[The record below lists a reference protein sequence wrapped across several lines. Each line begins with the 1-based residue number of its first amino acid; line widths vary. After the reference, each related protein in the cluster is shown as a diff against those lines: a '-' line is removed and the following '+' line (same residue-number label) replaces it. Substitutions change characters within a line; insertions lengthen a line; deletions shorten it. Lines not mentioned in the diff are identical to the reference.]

1 MNNIFSNFINL
12 SIGICLESY
21 GDIQKSLNSVD
32 NEIIK
37 LIALGEKEKTEQFLQ
52 VEELL
57 KKVLRDSK
65 KLEGSIQEKV
75 SEISKKIQNDL
86 ALLSNND
93 KEIQKNIVEE
103 SINSKISEMKELSSK
118 SQSKKP
124 KKTKAA

>member
-52 VEELL
+52 VEELY
-57 KKVLRDSK
+57 K
-65 KLEGSIQEKV
+65 
-75 SEISKKIQNDL
+75 
-86 ALLSNND
+86 
-93 KEIQKNIVEE
+93 
-103 SINSKISEMKELSSK
+103 
-118 SQSKKP
+118 
-124 KKTKAA
+124 

>member
-103 SINSKISEMKELSSK
+103 SIKSKISEMQELSSK
-118 SQSKKP
+118 SQSKKS